1 MTLNI
6 IKPRLAAALEARS
19 EFLEEHP
26 EYEEMQSKIELALAK
41 AGNQN
46 NRLNVIHKLMM
57 ESVTELSEKIG
68 DLHSLLTKVTGK

>member
-6 IKPRLAAALEARS
+6 IKPGLAAALEARS
-19 EFLEEHP
+19 EFLKEHP

-57 ESVTELSEKIG
+57 DSVTEISEKIG
-68 DLHSLLTKVTGK
+68 NLHSLLTKVTGK